1 MLDLGQRCNQLFNTS
16 DSRLQQKLLR
26 FLLYN
31 VELYDKQLSY
41 TVNDPYKTFT
51 QLNRKASGEADSQLW
66 CRGQYVVKAVEAL
79 ISSAVNM
86 ADNYLLH
93 ELVADFQLDG
103 GLLSV

>member
-1 MLDLGQRCNQLFNTS
+1 
-16 DSRLQQKLLR
+16 
-26 FLLYN
+26 
-31 VELYDKQLSY
+31 LSY

-66 CRGQYVVKAVEAL
+66 CQGAYVVKQVDTL

-86 ADNYLLH
+86 TDDYLLQ